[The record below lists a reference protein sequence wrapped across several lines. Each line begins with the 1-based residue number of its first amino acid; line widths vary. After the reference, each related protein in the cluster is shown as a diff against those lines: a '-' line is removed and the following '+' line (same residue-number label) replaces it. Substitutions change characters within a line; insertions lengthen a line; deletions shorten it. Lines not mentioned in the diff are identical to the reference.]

1 MQNVKIVNEEHV
13 IGYEGDT
20 VVVSFDIAEAI
31 TVASLKN
38 YREVINDVF
47 EDEDRVLP
55 SINHVLQHY
64 LPSQDWTENNVS
76 EEVVEEATE
85 EEIAEVVVNNL
96 YGDLMRLRQHFP
108 DPKLEKAITRVL
120 RYYLA
125 QDRWEEF
132 GVQKKSQGN

>member
-1 MQNVKIVNEEHV
+1 MQNVKIVNEEYV
-13 IGYEGDT
+13 LGYEGDT

-31 TVASLKN
+31 AVASLEN
-38 YREVINDVF
+38 YRELIKDTF
-47 EDEDRVLP
+47 EDEDKVLP

-64 LPSQDWTENNVS
+64 IPSQDWDDHKVTE
-76 EEVVEEATE
+76 EILEEATE
-85 EEIAEVVVNNL
+85 DEIAEVVVNNL

-132 GVQKKSQGN
+132 GVKKAKKE